1 MGGVKRHLEAMTDPI
16 LDAVSQTGAAV
27 IVERETTLPHTPN
40 NYWTGVFGS
49 EKTNIRTLEIA
60 RAWLAGP
67 RKEDEDRLHELREE
81 ILSWKTRRLVP
92 PDLTIEYW
100 DLLAGLVD
108 EFVESL
114 REWFEPYG
122 ITVGWREGALIATRE
137 EDE

>member
-16 LDAVSQTGAAV
+16 LDSVRQTGAAV

-49 EKTNIRTLEIA
+49 ERTNIRALEIA
-60 RAWLAGP
+60 RAWLAAP
-67 RKEDEDRLHELREE
+67 REEDEDRLHELREQ
-81 ILSWKTRRLVP
+81 IRNYKNPSAVP
-92 PDLTIEYW
+92 TDLIIDYQ

-108 EFVESL
+108 EFVQRL
-114 REWFEPYG
+114 AEWFEPYG